1 MIIQD
6 STIVVLTGEQ
16 LREFAAEII
25 EATVGAAPAGK
36 ADKAAPERR
45 FVYGIHGIAGLFNVS
60 LPTAQK
66 YKNTF
71 LAPAVKKRGRKIMT
85 DVEEAVRLY
94 DEARALRAV

>member
-36 ADKAAPERR
+36 ADKA
-45 FVYGIHGIAGLFNVS
+45 
-60 LPTAQK
+60 
-66 YKNTF
+66 
-71 LAPAVKKRGRKIMT
+71 
-85 DVEEAVRLY
+85 
-94 DEARALRAV
+94 